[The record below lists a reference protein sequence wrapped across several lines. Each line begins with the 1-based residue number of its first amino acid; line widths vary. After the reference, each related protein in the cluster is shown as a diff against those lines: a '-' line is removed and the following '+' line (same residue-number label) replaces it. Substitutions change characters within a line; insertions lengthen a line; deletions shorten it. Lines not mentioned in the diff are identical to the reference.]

1 MSKIKNNIA
10 IIKNW
15 LENDTR
21 LLDKILNPHS
31 KEDFLS
37 FLVKLRIESIFII
50 SNKKI
55 IKPHEI
61 IIFKSNKIKYQYF
74 FNWKSNVFYILGN

>member
-15 LENDTR
+15 LEKDTR

-74 FNWKSNVFYILGN
+74 F